1 MSTLSLEHLI
11 QRPKTTTTSKSP
23 LILLLHGYGSNEEDL
38 FSFAPELPDNYFV
51 ISAKAPRPMQPSGN
65 AWYTIHWD
73 ATDGKWSDD
82 KEAIESR
89 ELISKFID
97 EAVTEYD
104 LDAENV
110 TLLGFSQGCILSY
123 AVALTYPEKVK
134 NIIGLSGYVNADI
147 TTAKTDLSAYSHLS
161 IFSSHGTVDQVIPV
175 TAARQIPAYLKNLGI
190 SIELNEYP
198 VGHGVAPQNFYDLKN
213 WLLKH

>member
-1 MSTLSLEHLI
+1 MNTLSLEHLI
-11 QRPKTTTTSKSP
+11 QRPKNAGSGKAP

-38 FSFAPELPDNYFV
+38 FSFAPELPDHYFV
-51 ISAKAPRPMQPSGN
+51 VSAKAPRPMQPSGN

-82 KEAIESR
+82 EEAIESR

-97 EAVTEYD
+97 EVVTTYD
-104 LDAENV
+104 LDPANV

-134 NIIGLSGYVNADI
+134 NIIGLSGYVNPDI
-147 TTAKTDLSAYSHLS
+147 TVPKSNLDAYKHLS
-161 IFSSHGTVDQVIPV
+161 IFSSHGSVDQVIPV
-175 TAARQIPAYLKNLGI
+175 SAARQIPAYLNNLGI
-190 SIELNEYP
+190 SVKLNEYP
-198 VGHGVAPQNFYDLKN
+198 VGHGVAPQNFYDLKD
-213 WLLKH
+213 WLLNH